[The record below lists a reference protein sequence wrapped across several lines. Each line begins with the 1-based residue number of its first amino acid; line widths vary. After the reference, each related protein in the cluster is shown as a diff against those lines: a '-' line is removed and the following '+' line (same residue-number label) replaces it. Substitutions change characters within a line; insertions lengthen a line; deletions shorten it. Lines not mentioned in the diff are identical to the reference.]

1 MARKYKTVTPDQAG
15 KTRKEN
21 RVERTFWKYHTVED
35 MMLLTSTE
43 LDQVIDAWMTDY
55 EERQLKINKAWWYP
69 TVTIYTLNDARNK
82 RMKGVDKKPKI
93 Y

>member
-1 MARKYKTVTPDQAG
+1 MARKYKTTPSDNTG

-21 RVERTFWKYHTVED
+21 KVERTFWKYHTVED

-43 LDQVIDAWMTDY
+43 LDQLIDNWMAAY
-55 EERQLKINKAWWYP
+55 EARQIKNDKSWWYP

-82 RMKGVDKKPKI
+82 RMTGVDKKPKI